1 MGNIWLDIYKQL
13 PIQNPANVNCMPK
26 KKEICKRNSLWWNF
40 CWLWKRLRE
49 LYTCYSPIATFSN
62 SNIFW
67 PTVLPGCFSTGLC
80 WYHPTAQ
87 LHHGFLRKALG
98 DFVTPFVLE
107 SCLIIHVLLNLQV
120 HTWGISLA
128 ACRFW
133 KVCLGLNIFHRS
145 IVEEIDLLWM

>member
-87 LHHGFLRKALG
+87 LHHGFPEDSLRWLG
-98 DFVTPFVLE
+98 YSICIGELFDY
-107 SCLIIHVLLNLQV
+107 SCSVELAGSYLGHVP
-120 HTWGISLA
+120 
-128 ACRFW
+128 CKFW
-133 KVCLGLNIFHRS
+133 KVCLGLSIFHRS
-145 IVEEIDLLWM
+145 IRRG